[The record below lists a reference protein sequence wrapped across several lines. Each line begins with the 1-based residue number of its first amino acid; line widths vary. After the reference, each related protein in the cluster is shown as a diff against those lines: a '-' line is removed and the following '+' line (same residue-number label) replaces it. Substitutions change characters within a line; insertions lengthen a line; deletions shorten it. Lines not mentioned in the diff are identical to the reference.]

1 MIDDL
6 EKEVESII
14 RVIKE
19 IYTSDTIPWIIGYSG
34 GKDSTV
40 CVQLVWEALSQLPI
54 EQRQKAVYV
63 ISTDTLVENP
73 VVSSWVTESLK
84 KMERTANEVNIPIR
98 PHRLVPKLTD
108 RFWVNLIGKGYPSP
122 RPRFRWCTERLKI
135 QTATSFIHN
144 LAETNGEAIMV
155 IGTRRAESSA
165 RAKTMD
171 KYAGSSREHLS
182 RNADPKLS
190 RVWIFT
196 PIADWSNDDVWEY
209 IGTHKNAWG
218 VNSSELISLYR
229 GATPDNECPVI
240 TDTGT
245 QSCGDS
251 RFGCYVCT
259 MVSQDKSMEAM
270 ITNDDSKKWM
280 QPILDFRNHFLTP
293 KEGEKFL
300 REFRRLNS
308 DQLRVFNNQLVRGPY
323 TQAYR
328 AELLR
333 NLLIAQEKCRSSGAS
348 SGYSNVDLI
357 SKEEL
362 DEIRRIWVHEKCEIE
377 DLVPQIYKEVTGK
390 DFEGAEIEV
399 CPLEKTDLT
408 ILREVCEEWLQE
420 NHPSS
425 TSEQKDE
432 RTNELY
438 QLTRT
443 LLASTYQSGIAR
455 TRSKQLDAIEKVLK
469 QYAFLDEKAAT
480 EYALKYISSNR
491 SNEKI
496 DLHSMMPDAP
506 SEEEISQKEIDEEHV
521 TERQQSL
528 LM

>member
-1 MIDDL
+1 MIEDL
-6 EKEVESII
+6 EKDVESIL
-14 RVIKE
+14 RVIQD
-19 IYTSDTIPWIIGYSG
+19 IYTSDNIPWIIGYSG

-40 CVQLVWEALSQLPI
+40 CVQLVWEALKQLPE
-54 EQRQKAVYV
+54 EQRQKPIYV

-73 VVSSWVTESLK
+73 IVASWVTKSLE
-84 KMERTANEVNIPIR
+84 KMEKAAKDAALPIL
-98 PHRLVPKLTD
+98 PHRLIPKLTD

-135 QTATSFIHN
+135 QTATSFIRN

-190 RVWIFT
+190 RVWIYT
-196 PIADWSNDDVWEY
+196 PIGDWSNDDVWEY
-209 IGTHKNAWG
+209 IGTHDNPWG
-218 VNSSELISLYR
+218 VESSELIDLYR
-229 GATPDNECPVI
+229 GATEGNECPVI

-259 MVSQDKSMEAM
+259 MVAQDKSMQAM
-270 ITNDDSKKWM
+270 IINDDSKAWM
-280 QPILDFRNHFLTP
+280 QPILDYRDEYLAPSEN
-293 KEGEKFL
+293 ERAL

-308 DQLRVFNNQLVRGPY
+308 DQLRVFNNQLVHGPY
-323 TQAYR
+323 TQSYR

-333 NLLIAQEKCRSSGAS
+333 NLLITQQKCREGGSSSGFA
-348 SGYSNVDLI
+348 NVDLI
-357 SKEEL
+357 NKEEL
-362 DEIRRIWVHEKCEIE
+362 DEIRRIWVEEKGEIE
-377 DLVPQIYKEVTGK
+377 DLLPKIYKEVMGE
-390 DFEGAEIEV
+390 DYEGAEIEIS
-399 CPLEKTDLT
+399 PLESGDLS
-408 ILREVCEEWLQE
+408 ILREVCQEWLKD
-420 NHPSS
+420 NHPSNS
-425 TSEQKDE
+425 REQETE

-443 LLASTYQSGIAR
+443 LLANTYHAGLAH
-455 TRSKQLDAIEKVLK
+455 TRSKQLDAIEKTLK
-469 QYAFLDEKAAT
+469 QYAFLDEEAAT
-480 EYALKYISSNR
+480 EYALKFISSNR
-491 SNEKI
+491 SEEKI

-506 SEEEISQKEIDEEHV
+506 LEEEISQKEIEEEHV
-521 TERQQSL
+521 TEQQKSL
-528 LM
+528 LL